1 MTIES
6 TEQGKGASTALYA
19 AITIFVVGLTLLLFA
34 AGLNGATQTLT
45 DHPPTAVSTK
55 RVTLQSGF
63 EMPVKIYGLIESP
76 KAADVS
82 FDTSGQVMAIFA
94 DEGDMVQKG
103 DVLAK
108 LDNDRLSARLVELYA
123 TLERTRADLTLAEL
137 SEKRVTVL
145 VEKKLESSQRLDEV
159 KANTA
164 VASAQVK
171 EIEASIES
179 LDVEQTK
186 TKLLAPF
193 SGTISARYFD
203 EGSVVAAGAALLSLT
218 SDAPLQARFA
228 VPADMVSLFRVGEKV
243 ALDVDALNIEA
254 TVSQLSPV
262 RNRQTRTVDILVNLS
277 SNAGLRP
284 GDLATLLGQRHG
296 DSIGSWI
303 PASALSN
310 GLRGLWRV
318 FVVKEQKGLT
328 LESRTVEVIYTN
340 GERAFVRGALS
351 DGDRLVIGGTHK
363 LSPGQ
368 SVKLSEGNLNSA
380 EGAMR

>member
-1 MTIES
+1 M
-6 TEQGKGASTALYA
+6 
-19 AITIFVVGLTLLLFA
+19 
-34 AGLNGATQTLT
+34 
-45 DHPPTAVSTK
+45 
-55 RVTLQSGF
+55 
-63 EMPVKIYGLIESP
+63 
-76 KAADVS
+76 
-82 FDTSGQVMAIFA
+82 
-94 DEGDMVQKG
+94 
-103 DVLAK
+103 
-108 LDNDRLSARLVELYA
+108 
-123 TLERTRADLTLAEL
+123 
-137 SEKRVTVL
+137 
-145 VEKKLESSQRLDEV
+145 
-159 KANTA
+159 
-164 VASAQVK
+164 
-171 EIEASIES
+171 
-179 LDVEQTK
+179 
-186 TKLLAPF
+186 
-193 SGTISARYFD
+193 
-203 EGSVVAAGAALLSLT
+203 
-218 SDAPLQARFA
+218 
-228 VPADMVSLFRVGEKV
+228 
-243 ALDVDALNIEA
+243 
-254 TVSQLSPV
+254 

-380 EGAMR
+380 EGATR